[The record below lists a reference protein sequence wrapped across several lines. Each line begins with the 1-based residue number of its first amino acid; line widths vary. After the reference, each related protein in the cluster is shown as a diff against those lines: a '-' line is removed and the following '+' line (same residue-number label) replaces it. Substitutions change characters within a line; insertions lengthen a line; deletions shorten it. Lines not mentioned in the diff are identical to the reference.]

1 MPFARRQDLLFR
13 VLLRTSVISEK
24 PIVAVIEDDPDA
36 AEALALILRDW
47 GAEVMSDISAAPLAR
62 RLGSRVGDLTCII
75 ADYDLGPGQDG
86 VAAAKSLAASAPEAR
101 VLVLSGALRD
111 SGLAAARAAGF
122 DFMAKPARPSAIVDW
137 LEGD

>member
-1 MPFARRQDLLFR
+1 MSFARRPNLLFHVFIR
-13 VLLRTSVISEK
+13 FSVTSEK

-47 GAEVMSDISAAPLAR
+47 GAEVMSDISAAPLFN
-62 RLGSRVGDLTCII
+62 RLGARVSNLSCII
-75 ADYDLGPGQDG
+75 ADYDLGPGPDG
-86 VAAAKSLAASAPEAR
+86 VAAAKSLAASAPEVR
-101 VLVLSGALRD
+101 VLVLSGAFRG

-122 DFMAKPARPSAIVDW
+122 DFMAKPARPSEIIDW